1 VAGTQQADSAVSE
14 VSGVKTSGADGEW
27 QTAEVSSEDLA
38 AMVPP
43 GFFHTPAPA
52 ADAPAHHRHTEL
64 FPSATPSAAAI
75 AVTGTCVNVID
86 KNVSLQRK

>member
-1 VAGTQQADSAVSE
+1 VSE
-14 VSGVKTSGADGEW
+14 VSGVKTSVADGEW
-27 QTAEVSSEDLA
+27 QAAEISSKDLA

-64 FPSATPSAAAI
+64 LPSATSSATAI
-75 AVTGTCVNVID
+75 AVTGICEDIITEMVT
-86 KNVSLQRK
+86 